1 MKTITLEVSDP
12 VAEKIEKM
20 SALEKK
26 AISETLRQLV
36 TNRRNLDEILE
47 DIRSQA
53 ERNGLTPEVLDKILK
68 EIGEETKWS
77 VIVIFD
83 CNVLLSAFISRGST
97 ADKCWEKSKKS
108 DVIVASQQTFDEF
121 NSVFL
126 RTKFE
131 LALSGKADCIVSGDP
146 DLLVLHPF
154 RNLPIISPK
163 EFLERFG

>member
-68 EIGEETKWS
+68 EIGEETK
-77 VIVIFD
+77 
-83 CNVLLSAFISRGST
+83 
-97 ADKCWEKSKKS
+97 
-108 DVIVASQQTFDEF
+108 
-121 NSVFL
+121 
-126 RTKFE
+126 
-131 LALSGKADCIVSGDP
+131 
-146 DLLVLHPF
+146 
-154 RNLPIISPK
+154 
-163 EFLERFG
+163 

>member
-20 SALEKK
+20 SVLEKK

-68 EIGEETKWS
+68 EIGEETK
-77 VIVIFD
+77 
-83 CNVLLSAFISRGST
+83 
-97 ADKCWEKSKKS
+97 
-108 DVIVASQQTFDEF
+108 
-121 NSVFL
+121 
-126 RTKFE
+126 
-131 LALSGKADCIVSGDP
+131 
-146 DLLVLHPF
+146 
-154 RNLPIISPK
+154 
-163 EFLERFG
+163 